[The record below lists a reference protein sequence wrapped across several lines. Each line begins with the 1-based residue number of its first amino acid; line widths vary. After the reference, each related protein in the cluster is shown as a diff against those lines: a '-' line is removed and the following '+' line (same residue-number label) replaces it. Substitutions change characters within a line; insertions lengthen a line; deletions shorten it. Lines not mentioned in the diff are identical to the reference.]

1 MRRRFCNQLALD
13 LDYGR
18 PRPLQP
24 APEELLK
31 ALADLLLEALG
42 SQTNAIPAE
51 REGHDARQDQ
61 L

>member
-13 LDYGR
+13 LDHGK

-42 SQTNAIPAE
+42 SQTNAIPTE
-51 REGHDARQDQ
+51 REGRDARQDQ